1 MRNDIY
7 ELSIIVH
14 YGSQAREIAG
24 KIEKEHGVDVAV
36 RKL

>member
-14 YGSQAREIAG
+14 YESQAKELRK
-24 KIEKEHGVDVAV
+24 KIEKECNVDVAI